1 MDLEIVEFREGRPR
15 EYGYTAGGWYYVNR
29 RASDSPS
36 GHSIVYVGI
45 EGESFWENFADRTSR
60 PHTAWR
66 PYVIQ
71 ALKNAGVEFKNIRWS
86 QKAGCS
92 CPCSPGFIVQGGTY
106 PAKDYWVT
114 LRVQERQTTNPDE
127 SEFRLN
133 QLLSDPTIAGALQ

>member
-15 EYGYTAGGWYYVNR
+15 ERGYFAGGRWYSNR
-29 RASDSPS
+29 RASDSPD
-36 GHSIVYVGI
+36 GHSIVYVSI
-45 EGESFWENFADRTSR
+45 EGETFWENFADRTSR

-66 PYVIQ
+66 PYVIT
-71 ALKNAGVEFKNIRWS
+71 ALKEAGVQFKNIRWS

-114 LRVQERQTTNPDE
+114 LRVDERQTTDHFVSN
-127 SEFRLN
+127 SRLE
-133 QLLSDPTIAGALQ
+133 QLQAQL